1 MNLADRMI
9 LNLDIYFGEDCS
21 YSEENKY
28 LTIFNRGECL
38 RLLINDDENV
48 TISQLN
54 KCKYKGVEN
63 LEKIENMC
71 LHLDVEYLY
80 LEDQSNIEFQG
91 YNINLG
97 LLSILS
103 KGDSWY
109 NSLGYKQTNYKKEK
123 LKWNSLRKNSIRDLY
138 GDILKISLIQY
149 KNSNKGYFTDGLT
162 IYANIFDEELDDFNF
177 REFIKNAV
185 LFLEEFIDIDDKI
198 EKVAL
203 EFTILLKSGKY
214 MDDNLLICYL
224 IFLSLFECIV
234 NYTRCPLTK
243 KLK

>member
-1 MNLADRMI
+1 
-9 LNLDIYFGEDCS
+9 
-21 YSEENKY
+21 
-28 LTIFNRGECL
+28 
-38 RLLINDDENV
+38 
-48 TISQLN
+48 
-54 KCKYKGVEN
+54 
-63 LEKIENMC
+63 MC